1 MLSNQ
6 AIITTEQP
14 CLMAEEDSWFTR
26 MGTWWRDIWLSR
38 RKFNYICI
46 IMKDLLIGAITGAV
60 IAIAILIWGGLSGYR
75 NQKRNGVQQND
86 ADNDESD
93 PDDQNKLSLGT
104 KLMIGALGAKLLDN
118 QIEKHKKES
127 EQRRKELFFWQDAI
141 RDKERE
147 EFGYEEDDWL

>member
-1 MLSNQ
+1 
-6 AIITTEQP
+6 
-14 CLMAEEDSWFTR
+14 
-26 MGTWWRDIWLSR
+26 
-38 RKFNYICI
+38 
-46 IMKDLLIGAITGAV
+46 MKDLLIGAITGAV

-75 NQKRNGVQQND
+75 NQKRNSLQQSDN
-86 ADNDESD
+86 DNDEYD

-141 RDKERE
+141 RDKERD

>member
-1 MLSNQ
+1 
-6 AIITTEQP
+6 
-14 CLMAEEDSWFTR
+14 
-26 MGTWWRDIWLSR
+26 
-38 RKFNYICI
+38 
-46 IMKDLLIGAITGAV
+46 MKDLLIGAITGAV

>member
-1 MLSNQ
+1 
-6 AIITTEQP
+6 
-14 CLMAEEDSWFTR
+14 
-26 MGTWWRDIWLSR
+26 
-38 RKFNYICI
+38 
-46 IMKDLLIGAITGAV
+46 MKDLLIGAITGAV

-75 NQKRNGVQQND
+75 NQKRNSLQQSD
-86 ADNDESD
+86 TDNDEYD

-141 RDKERE
+141 RDKERD